1 VQVRAQTGKLVIVA
15 LLERLHPRHW
25 DGHRLL
31 QFLTGLAL
39 LALAFSA
46 PVAPAEPAAAL
57 PPAAVVSAAE
67 VRTAA
72 EQPAAQDSAA
82 QDSAAQDS
90 AAPDSAA
97 QDAVPAEEC
106 WHDASGYATVA
117 RPVDRTAALAGV
129 VQRVHGSRAPP
140 RA

>member
-25 DGHRLL
+25 DGQRLL

-39 LALAFSA
+39 LALAFA
-46 PVAPAEPAAAL
+46 APAAPAAAA
-57 PPAAVVSAAE
+57 PPAPAAVVSAAE
-67 VRTAA
+67 VPTAA
-72 EQPAAQDSAA
+72 EELPAAED
-82 QDSAAQDS
+82 
-90 AAPDSAA
+90 AAPAP
-97 QDAVPAEEC
+97 VEEC

-117 RPVDRTAALAGV
+117 QPVDRTAALAGA
-129 VQRVHGSRAPP
+129 VQGVHGSRAPP